1 MAQKRRYSQ
10 RQKVAAVTAA
20 AASSV
25 LAAAQE
31 SGIPARTI
39 GYWMEQ
45 PEFAEIRQRTREDLA
60 EEFRVLAHKATARLI
75 DLLPSMEARDVAVV
89 ASMSTDKSQLLS
101 GGATIRSEH
110 RDITATLDDH
120 ERELL
125 RDAIDRIV
133 HPEGV
138 EA

>member
-1 MAQKRRYSQ
+1 MAQKRRYTQ

-101 GGATIRSEH
+101 GGATTRSEH